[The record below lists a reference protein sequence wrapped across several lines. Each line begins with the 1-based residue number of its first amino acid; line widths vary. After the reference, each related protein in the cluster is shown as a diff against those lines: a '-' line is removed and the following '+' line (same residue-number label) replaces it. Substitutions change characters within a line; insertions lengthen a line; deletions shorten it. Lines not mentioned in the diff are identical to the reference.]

1 MTGQRLPKHLV
12 LWYYR
17 MMNAV
22 SGKFVVRIP
31 PELHWRL
38 KDAARR
44 QGSSL
49 NQVCVARLQG
59 AAREFS
65 SASDT
70 PASLISRSLIAG
82 AIERWG
88 ADLAGLLLF
97 GSAVRGEAT
106 RESDID
112 LLLVLKPTVRI
123 SRGLYLEWDVL
134 AETFEPCDR
143 RVSPQCV
150 VLPED
155 VDAAGGLWYEVALEG
170 VVLWERDLAVSAL
183 LRRLR
188 EGMARGELR
197 RAMIHGNPYWTRVN
211 EGRHE
216 K

>member
-1 MTGQRLPKHLV
+1 LPKHLV

-31 PELHWRL
+31 PELHRRL

-70 PASLISRSLIAG
+70 PASLISRSSSQVPSNAG
-82 AIERWG
+82 EQIWP
-88 ADLAGLLLF
+88 GLLLF

-143 RVSPQCV
+143 RVSPQFV

-211 EGRHE
+211 EGTP
-216 K
+216 